1 MDLKKSSITAD
12 ILNCL
17 SDCKVH
23 TLQEIADETE
33 VHYNTVRRH
42 IQSLSYRYP
51 IQTFCGGIN
60 RGGVKLD
67 GNFVYQGKVLTND
80 ELQLIN
86 KALLLL
92 QKSKSDDVNKE
103 LLSKLLQVYS
113 LPNIERRIE
122 NGERE
127 ESL

>member
-1 MDLKKSSITAD
+1 MRCQKTSISDD
-12 ILNCL
+12 IIFIL
-17 SDCKVH
+17 SDSKIH
-23 TLQEIADETE
+23 TLKELAEKIE
-33 VHYNTVRRH
+33 VSRITIYRH

-67 GNFVYQGKVLTND
+67 SNYIHNGKLLTND

-92 QKSKSDDVNKE
+92 QKSKSENVNNE
-103 LLSKLLQVYS
+103 LLNKLLKVYS
-113 LPNIERRIE
+113 RPNIERRIE

-127 ESL
+127 ETL